1 MSKEVRNKVL
11 DMSEEVKNKVSE
23 ELRTLQEDR
32 EAREEIWEK
41 CRSLWIAQSTAG
53 EWIIGSLFRDYLIVN
68 VSEFYYDDEV
78 PSSSFPEFDYVQ
90 IRTETLHQC
99 TGLCD
104 AKGILIFDGST
115 FKNAFGKIA
124 RVKILPGEVTLIFD
138 STMVTLRSSDHLEM
152 VESGEGPS
160 LEWMKLHAL
169 GEEWTK
175 KLGGSI

>member
-11 DMSEEVKNKVSE
+11 DMSEEVKIKVSE
-23 ELRTLQEDR
+23 DLRTLQEDR

-41 CRSLWIAQSTAG
+41 CRSLWIAQSITG
-53 EWIIGSLFRDYLIVN
+53 EWVIGSLFKDYLITDV
-68 VSEFYYDDEV
+68 DEV
-78 PSSSFPEFDYVQ
+78 YCDDDTPSSLFPEFDYVQ
-90 IRTETLHQC
+90 IRTETLRQC

-104 AKGILIFDGST
+104 ASGILIFDDST

-124 RVKILPGEVTLIFD
+124 KVKILPGKVALIFD
-138 STMVTLRSSDHLEM
+138 NAMVTLRSSNHLEM
-152 VESGEGPS
+152 VESDGGPS
-160 LEWMKLHAL
+160 LEWMKFHAL